1 MVAMQDILG
10 YVSFFAL
17 NRILQ
22 ELNRAWDNCDKYDNN
37 SDNCWCSTAR
47 NYGLPC
53 QHYLA
58 KNGFTVKLSD
68 VPSRWHLDYNIGM
81 FLYWFVLL
89 NSPES
94 QYC

>member
-1 MVAMQDILG
+1 MPLYEEKEMVAMQDILG
-10 YVSFFAL
+10 RVSFFAL

-22 ELNRAWDNCDKYDNN
+22 ELNRGWDNCDKYDNN
-37 SDNCWCSTAR
+37 SDNCWCSTTR

-68 VPSRWHLDYNIGM
+68 VPSRWHLDYDIGM
-81 FLYWFVLL
+81 FLY
-89 NSPES
+89 
-94 QYC
+94 